1 MRWIVNVEN
10 LNFEEL
16 IPLLKKNNYIKEAI
30 GYDKEQEKLVFKQLE
45 FLFKKLK
52 SGKIAEH
59 FLLGAG
65 LCQCLDELERVL
77 ITSEYVYDHDWDI
90 LPITKEKLKNFLNII

>member
-10 LNFEEL
+10 LNFEDL
-16 IPLLKKNNYIKEAI
+16 IPLLKKNNHIKEAI
-30 GYDKEQEKLVFKQLE
+30 GYDKDQEKLVFKQLR
-45 FLFKKLK
+45 FLFSKLK
-52 SGKIAEH
+52 SGITTEH

-65 LCQCLDELERVL
+65 LCQCLDELRRVL

-90 LPITKEKLKNFLNII
+90 HPITKEKIKNFLNII